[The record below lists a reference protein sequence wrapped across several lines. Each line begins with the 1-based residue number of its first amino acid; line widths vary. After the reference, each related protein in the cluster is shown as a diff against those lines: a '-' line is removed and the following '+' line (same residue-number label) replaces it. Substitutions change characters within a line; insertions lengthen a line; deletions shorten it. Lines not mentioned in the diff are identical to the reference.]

1 LDLGNSIECREPVEK
16 IECPVIT
23 ENRSVSLRRKEA
35 ESKVEVKLER
45 KKAVVERC
53 ELAALLTREQY
64 QAGGRVA
71 GEEESCT
78 PSTSSLGSLATS
90 SLGSLAAPTTG
101 SRAARRGRSLNS
113 GFLGLQ
119 ALIPGLG
126 AAKVSK
132 AGQLVRAAD
141 HISGLKTE
149 SERINEEV
157 ASLRRSVSELQ
168 AEIDL
173 LQSGLPA
180 GSASSAVPS
189 AAGSLHTMFSR
200 HVEDCTRHNWK
211 YWVFS
216 RLLEPLLDT
225 YDRNVSSG
233 SVADLGRTCSSWLDQ
248 HVTLTHLRPLATTAL
263 TSIGVESN
271 ILTEPDKLPAEC
283 LQSAIRAK
291 PR

>member
-1 LDLGNSIECREPVEK
+1 MDLGNSIECREPVEK

-126 AAKVSK
+126 AAKVSTD
-132 AGQLVRAAD
+132 V
-141 HISGLKTE
+141 
-149 SERINEEV
+149 
-157 ASLRRSVSELQ
+157 LQ
-168 AEIDL
+168 
-173 LQSGLPA
+173 
-180 GSASSAVPS
+180 
-189 AAGSLHTMFSR
+189 
-200 HVEDCTRHNWK
+200 
-211 YWVFS
+211 
-216 RLLEPLLDT
+216 
-225 YDRNVSSG
+225 
-233 SVADLGRTCSSWLDQ
+233 
-248 HVTLTHLRPLATTAL
+248 VTLRQLLCR
-263 TSIGVESN
+263 
-271 ILTEPDKLPAEC
+271 
-283 LQSAIRAK
+283 
-291 PR
+291 

>member
-1 LDLGNSIECREPVEK
+1 MMLYFLNLI
-16 IECPVIT
+16 
-23 ENRSVSLRRKEA
+23 
-35 ESKVEVKLER
+35 
-45 KKAVVERC
+45 VV
-53 ELAALLTREQY
+53 LWQ
-64 QAGGRVA
+64 
-71 GEEESCT
+71 
-78 PSTSSLGSLATS
+78 
-90 SLGSLAAPTTG
+90 
-101 SRAARRGRSLNS
+101 
-113 GFLGLQ
+113 
-119 ALIPGLG
+119 
-126 AAKVSK
+126 
-132 AGQLVRAAD
+132 
-141 HISGLKTE
+141 
-149 SERINEEV
+149 V

-200 HVEDCTRHNWK
+200 YKTTQCNVVRLQHSLICRHVEDCTRHNWK

-225 YDRNVSSG
+225 YDRLLDMMVFSWSDIVILVSRNVSSG

-263 TSIGVESN
+263 TVGAELLSRAYTVLQSIGVESN

-283 LQSAIRAK
+283 LQSAVRAQ

>member
-1 LDLGNSIECREPVEK
+1 M
-16 IECPVIT
+16 
-23 ENRSVSLRRKEA
+23 
-35 ESKVEVKLER
+35 
-45 KKAVVERC
+45 
-53 ELAALLTREQY
+53 
-64 QAGGRVA
+64 
-71 GEEESCT
+71 
-78 PSTSSLGSLATS
+78 
-90 SLGSLAAPTTG
+90 
-101 SRAARRGRSLNS
+101 
-113 GFLGLQ
+113 
-119 ALIPGLG
+119 
-126 AAKVSK
+126 
-132 AGQLVRAAD
+132 
-141 HISGLKTE
+141 
-149 SERINEEV
+149 
-157 ASLRRSVSELQ
+157 SELQ

-200 HVEDCTRHNWK
+200 YSIAQCSEVRLQHYRICRHVEDCTRHNWK

-225 YDRNVSSG
+225 YDRLLDMLVFSWSGINNLMSRNVSSG
-233 SVADLGRTCSSWLDQ
+233 SVVDLGRTCSSWLDQ

-263 TSIGVESN
+263 TVGAELLSSTYSVLQSIGVESN